1 MIASPE
7 ELSNLLPHLV
17 PADRVAIDTE
27 ADSLHV
33 YREKLC
39 LIQISLPNDVHA
51 LIDPLAPDFLQPF
64 YEALAGKTMV
74 VHGADYDLRLL
85 RRAGGFVADSIFDTM
100 LAARLVG
107 RREFSYAALVKAETG
122 IELTKGSQ
130 KANWAR
136 RPLTPTMAEYA
147 QNDTRYL
154 LEIADRLEGTLYQL
168 GRWSWF
174 EQSCERALAQAAI
187 ERERDT
193 EESWR
198 ITGSG
203 ALRGRAAAVLRGLW
217 HWREAE
223 AKVVDRPTFHV
234 LRNEDLLN
242 AAKAFAAGEKPG
254 FDHLRGPRRSRFYAA
269 ADEALALA
277 EDAWPVFAKR
287 AHSRWTAE
295 EEKRAEAFRKQRDQ
309 VGEQLDI
316 DPSII
321 APRATLETIAAKPAT
336 AAELLMPWQREL
348 LGVEAAV

>member
-7 ELSNLLPHLV
+7 ELAALLPHLAPV
-17 PADRVAIDTE
+17 DRVAVDTE

-39 LIQISLPNDVHA
+39 LIQISLPSDVHA
-51 LIDPLAPDFLQPF
+51 LIDPLGDFSLEPF
-64 YEALAGKTMV
+64 YQALSGKTV
-74 VHGADYDLRLL
+74 VLHGADYDLRLL
-85 RRAGGFVADSIFDTM
+85 RRAGGYVAEHVFDTM

-154 LEIADRLEGTLYQL
+154 LEIADRMEGNLHQL
-168 GRWSWF
+168 GRWKWF
-174 EQSCERALAQAAI
+174 EQSCERALAQASV
-187 ERERDT
+187 EKERDT
-193 EESWR
+193 EDSWR
-198 ITGSG
+198 INGSG
-203 ALRGRAAAVLRGLW
+203 AMRGRAAAVLRGLW
-217 HWREAE
+217 HWREGE
-223 AKVVDRPTFHV
+223 AKAVDRPTFHI

-242 AAKAFAAGEKPG
+242 AAKGFAAGEKPN
-254 FDHLRGPRRSRFYAA
+254 FEHLRSTRRSRFYEA

-287 AHSRWTAE
+287 VHSRWTAE
-295 EEKRAEAFRKQRDQ
+295 EEKRAEELKKQRDR
-309 VGEQLDI
+309 VGGELDL

-321 APRATLETIAAKPAT
+321 APRATLETIAAKPA
-336 AAELLMPWQREL
+336 AAVELLMPWQREL
-348 LGVEAAV
+348 LGLE

>member
-1 MIASPE
+1 MIATPE
-7 ELSNLLPHLV
+7 ALAELLPHLE
-17 PADRVAIDTE
+17 PTDRVAVDTE

-51 LIDPLAPDFLQPF
+51 LIDPLADCDLQPF
-64 YEALAGKTMV
+64 YQALAGKTIV
-74 VHGADYDLRLL
+74 LHGADYDLRLL
-85 RRAGGFVADSIFDTM
+85 RRAGGFVADRVFDTM
-100 LAARLVG
+100 LAARLIG

-122 IELTKGSQ
+122 VELTKGSQ

-154 LEIADRLEGTLYQL
+154 LEIADRLEGTLWQL

-174 EQSCERALAQAAI
+174 KQSCARALAGAAI
-187 ERERDT
+187 EKERDG
-193 EESWR
+193 EDAWR

-203 ALRGRAAAVLRGLW
+203 AMRGNAAAVLRGLW

-234 LRNEDLLN
+234 LRNEDLLG

-254 FDHLRGPRRSRFYAA
+254 FDHLRGSRRSRFYQA
-269 ADEALALA
+269 ADEALALP
-277 EDAWPVFAKR
+277 EDAWPVLAKR
-287 AHSRWTAE
+287 PHSRWTAE
-295 EEKRAEAFRKQRDQ
+295 EEKRAEALRKQRDLM
-309 VGEQLDI
+309 GEKLDI

-321 APRATLETIAAKPAT
+321 APRATLETIAAKPAL
-336 AAELLMPWQREL
+336 AGELLMPWQREL
-348 LGVEAAV
+348 LGVEVSA